1 MKQHLENAK
10 DQLESL
16 IKEEEDIRQEM
27 TEQQAQLVDN
37 TLQKEE
43 EKQILQLQIDL
54 LDKDMRNM
62 RKSRILEYLCEK
74 IYHEGQCRILGNIR

>member
-10 DQLESL
+10 DQLEGL
-16 IKEEEDIRQEM
+16 IKEEEDIRKEM

-43 EKQILQLQIDL
+43 EKQILQLQVDL
-54 LDKDMRNM
+54 LDKDIINM
-62 RKSRILEYLCEK
+62 RKSRV
-74 IYHEGQCRILGNIR
+74 LGLIWVWR